1 MLETER
7 LFIRDMRAS
16 DIDELS
22 PFMQAHEYWRHLPI
36 EPPTPES
43 VSTLVE
49 RLVSA
54 STKNPR
60 VNYHLVAVDKHSD
73 QFVGTI
79 DLHTYALWQQAEMG
93 WAVVSHR
100 TSLGFATEMCRATLR
115 FGFGSL
121 GLHRVQARCR
131 SLNIASRRIMAKIGM
146 REEGIMRDNM
156 LVRGEWWSTVQGAIL
171 STDPVRPLTP
181 NATDHN
187 S

>member
-7 LFIRDMRAS
+7 LLIRDMRAS
-16 DIDELS
+16 DIDVLS
-22 PFMQAHEYWRHLPI
+22 PFMQSDAYWQHAPI
-36 EPPTPES
+36 EPPTAES

-60 VNYHLVAVDKHSD
+60 VNYHLVAVDKRSD

-79 DLHTYALWQQAEMG
+79 DLHTYDPWQQGEMG
-93 WAVVSHR
+93 WAVISSH
-100 TSLGFATEMCRATLR
+100 TGQGLATEMSRATLR

-131 SLNIASRRIMAKIGM
+131 SQNIASRRIMAKIGM
-146 REEGIMRDNM
+146 REEGTMRDNM
-156 LVRGEWWSTVQGAIL
+156 FIRGEWWSTVQGAIL
-171 STDPVRPLTP
+171 STDPEGLPAP
-181 NATDHN
+181 IHN